1 MVWSAAMNA
10 SALPNWDMTPYFSAH
25 GAPDYVGFR
34 DRLAADAT
42 RLLGRITLLG
52 PPADGTRKSWVAL
65 LTELEQAELR
75 ARHLE
80 SYLECLGSADV
91 RDEAVQRDTAA
102 YATLAAE
109 LEKAMLVARARLSE
123 ASDAEFA
130 QLVGDE
136 ALLPVRYRLGRMRE
150 QARHSMPLEHEALAA
165 DLNITGMSAWG
176 RLYDQLSGT
185 LTFEL
190 EVPDRPTERHP
201 VCMVQSLLG
210 DRDPT
215 LRKAALVGANRAWEK
230 EAGTVGACLNAISG
244 TRLML
249 YRRRGIE
256 HFLAPA
262 LFDAAIEPGTLSAM
276 WSAVRQRQDLGRRYL
291 RLKARLIGRAR
302 LGFQDLEAPLPES
315 KALPIPWPE
324 AEERVLNAFREFY
337 PALHEFARHA
347 LDAHWVDWQPR
358 EGKRPGGFCSTSPLI
373 DQSRIF
379 MTYVGSRG
387 DVTTLAHELG
397 HAFHGWLLRGTRR
410 WARVYPMTLAETAS
424 TFAEQVVSDALLDA
438 PDASTAERR
447 VLLDLRLSDAATYLL
462 NLPMRF
468 DFEHALYQE
477 RQQGELPLSRLRELM
492 LDAQRNNYG
501 DALDPDELNPW
512 FWASKL
518 HFYITDLSFYNFPY
532 VFGFLFSRGIFARAK
547 AEGPGFL
554 RRYESLLRLSGSDT
568 VENVARDAVGVELGT
583 PDFWH
588 TCLDHVQRDLERF
601 EALPG

>member
-1 MVWSAAMNA
+1 MA
-10 SALPNWDMTPYFSAH
+10 SALPNWDMTPYFSEH
-25 GAPDYVGFR
+25 GAPDYVAFR
-34 DRLAADAT
+34 DRLATDAT

-52 PPADGTRKSWVAL
+52 PPTANNRTSWVAL

-109 LEKAMLVARARLSE
+109 LEKAMLVARARLCE
-123 ASDAEFA
+123 ASEAEFA
-130 QLVGDE
+130 ELVGDE
-136 ALLPVRYRLGRMRE
+136 ALLAVRYRLGRMRE

-165 DLNITGMSAWG
+165 DLSITGISAWG

-190 EVPDRPTERHP
+190 EVPGRPTERHP

-215 LRKAALVGANRAWEK
+215 LRRAALVGANRAWER
-230 EAGTVGACLNAISG
+230 EAGTVAACLNAISG

-262 LFDAAIEPGTLSAM
+262 LFDAAIEPSTLSAM
-276 WSAVRQRQDLGRRYL
+276 WSAVRERQELARRYL
-291 RLKARLIGRAR
+291 RLKARLIGRTR
-302 LGFQDLEAPLPES
+302 LGFQDLEAPLGES
-315 KALPIPWPE
+315 KARPIPWS
-324 AEERVLNAFREFY
+324 AAVERVLTAFREFY
-337 PALHEFARHA
+337 PALHDFARNA
-347 LDAHWVDWQPR
+347 LEARWVDWQPR

-397 HAFHGWLLRGTRR
+397 HAFHSWLMRGTRR
-410 WARVYPMTLAETAS
+410 WTRVYPMTLAETAS
-424 TFAEQVVSDALLDA
+424 TFAEQLVSDALLDA
-438 PDASTAERR
+438 PDASTEERR

-477 RQQGELPLSRLRELM
+477 RQQGELAISRLRELM
-492 LDAQRNNYG
+492 VDAQRKNYG

-547 AEGPGFL
+547 AEGSEFL

-568 VENVARDAVGVELGT
+568 VENVARDALGVELGS

-588 TCLDHVQRDLERF
+588 TCLDHVQKDLERF